1 MNTNQL
7 IKGKISFLDIFMKIW
22 GSGYYVCY
30 DTMTLSKWTPMYRLL
45 EGYTSCGQQFLL
57 GLLRRTNDTFYSPVC
72 CICAFIVHAI

>member
-7 IKGKISFLDIFMKIW
+7 IKGKIGFLDIFMKIR
-22 GSGYYVCY
+22 GSGFYVCY
-30 DTMTLSKWTPMYRLL
+30 DTMTLSKCIPKYRLL

-57 GLLRRTNDTFYSPVC
+57 GLLRRTNNTFYSPVY